1 MSLVFTIILAV
12 LLDHWLGEPQKFHPL
27 VFFGQL
33 VDKVEKVGLKKNN
46 SALKQKIRGGISV
59 FILIVPFS
67 IVIYWQELWIQ
78 SQYWGVIDSLISSVI
93 LYFCIAAKSLKQHAL
108 RVFKALKKDDLT
120 LAKKQVGMIVSRQT
134 EKMSVVDIRKA
145 TIESVLEN
153 GADAVFA
160 PLFWF
165 IIAGPTGAVIYRLSN
180 TLDAMWGYKNQR
192 YINFGWAA
200 ARFDDL
206 LNWCP
211 ARLTAISYA
220 LLGNTQQAI
229 QSWKTQAS
237 LLDSPNAGSVMTA
250 GAGALQLKL
259 GGAAWYHGVLKE
271 KIDFGGNNLPEN
283 NDILRA
289 NTLMT
294 RSLLLWVLVLI
305 CFELLGAWF
314 A

>member
-1 MSLVFTIILAV
+1 
-12 LLDHWLGEPQKFHPL
+12 
-27 VFFGQL
+27 
-33 VDKVEKVGLKKNN
+33 
-46 SALKQKIRGGISV
+46 
-59 FILIVPFS
+59 
-67 IVIYWQELWIQ
+67 
-78 SQYWGVIDSLISSVI
+78 
-93 LYFCIAAKSLKQHAL
+93 
-108 RVFKALKKDDLT
+108 
-120 LAKKQVGMIVSRQT
+120 
-134 EKMSVVDIRKA
+134 
-145 TIESVLEN
+145 
-153 GADAVFA
+153 
-160 PLFWF
+160 
-165 IIAGPTGAVIYRLSN
+165 
-180 TLDAMWGYKNQR
+180 MWGYKNQR